1 MPSEA
6 SFLLDSQRS
15 LTNPNLFNDKERLL
29 LNLMFK
35 KQKKQKKRLA
45 IKKTLY
51 KKLTVLEIQNYLTR
65 DYHYFKWYLVEILE
79 F

>member
-1 MPSEA
+1 
-6 SFLLDSQRS
+6 
-15 LTNPNLFNDKERLL
+15 
-29 LNLMFK
+29 MFK
-35 KQKKQKKRLA
+35 KHNKQKKRLA
-45 IKKTLY
+45 IKRKPY